1 MEDVNVW
8 IFEETDEIL
17 VTDQTGGV
25 PVDANQLFDFHGP
38 DAWNEAVKKAAEIK
52 GQRGEHWTIQYDSWA
67 GRDMAEQADEIL

>member
-8 IFEETDEIL
+8 IFEETYEIL
-17 VTDQTGGV
+17 VTDQTGGI
-25 PVDANQLFDFHGP
+25 PVGVNALFDFHGP

-52 GQRGEHWTIQYDSWA
+52 HQRGKHWTIEYDSFA

>member
-8 IFEETDEIL
+8 IFEETCEIL

-25 PVDANQLFDFHGP
+25 PVDANQLFDFHGTNAWS
-38 DAWNEAVKKAAEIK
+38 DAVNKAAEIK
-52 GQRGEHWTIQYDSWA
+52 ASRGNHWTIDYDSWA